1 MIYTEHKPVMIEEV
15 LGLLDVK
22 KGGLYIDA
30 TVGAGGH
37 TREIVTRG
45 GRVLG
50 IDCSLKSLGV
60 ARGNLRDLNDKVRLV
75 QGNFADIAKIA
86 SHTGFESVDG
96 ILFDLGVASF
106 QIEDPSMG
114 LSFLKD
120 GPLDM
125 RLDKSLGVLA
135 SDLVNS
141 LPKAQLKE
149 MFWESGEK
157 DGREIAQRIVAAR
170 QESKIE
176 TTRALKE
183 IVENVKGR
191 TLRRAQGKRSRIH
204 PATKVFMALRIAV
217 NCEFENLRKG
227 LLQSVDLL
235 RRGGRLVVI
244 SFHSGEDRL
253 VKDFL
258 RAQQSLDQVKILTK
272 KPVLPNEQEIL
283 ANSRSRSAK
292 MRAGER
298 MERI

>member
-37 TREIVTRG
+37 TREIVARG

-60 ARGNLRDLNDKVRLV
+60 ARGNLRDLNDKVGLV

-157 DGREIAQRIVAAR
+157 DGREIAESIVAAR

-191 TLRRAQGKRSRIH
+191 RGKLA